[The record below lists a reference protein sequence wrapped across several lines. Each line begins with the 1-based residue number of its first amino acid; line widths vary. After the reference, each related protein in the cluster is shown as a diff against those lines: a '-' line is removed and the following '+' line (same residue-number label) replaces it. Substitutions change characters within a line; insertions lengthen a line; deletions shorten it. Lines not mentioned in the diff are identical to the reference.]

1 MLQRKRTT
9 RHFQKRPA
17 VFSAPVSS
25 AGLVPR
31 PGRLWSLLEM
41 LELQSGAG
49 DRSRGLAG
57 KKCRERAEF
66 IDRANALSR
75 GDPGHVG

>member
-1 MLQRKRTT
+1 
-9 RHFQKRPA
+9 
-17 VFSAPVSS
+17 
-25 AGLVPR
+25 
-31 PGRLWSLLEM
+31 M